1 MAFREVTMPRPKV
14 ADGTSER
21 KDLEYSEEV
30 MSRAQAVTSL
40 ARIGS
45 RRQDLADRVIL
56 DLIEIAQSIP
66 GISHRRLSRHAA
78 WNQVGVTDL
87 VVDINSA
94 QVALARSGI
103 GGKTVGKSL
112 KMRTQRTDLGN
123 RILHVP
129 NTELPR

>member
-94 QVALARSGI
+94 QCSP
-103 GGKTVGKSL
+103 S
-112 KMRTQRTDLGN
+112 
-123 RILHVP
+123 
-129 NTELPR
+129 TELGHAGVLS